1 MRKFRLL
8 VLSAVTSMFA
18 AFGVVAPAEAAVDY
32 FLEVNGVPGE
42 SQDAK
47 QAKSIDV
54 LEYSWGASV
63 SPDKKGP
70 RLGDLV
76 IKHRVDLASPPL
88 FQRLVTGAT
97 IPRAELIARKA
108 GASQFIFLR
117 FCFQNVQV
125 SSIQQSGALGDDAPT
140 EEVSFSYGAVSEQY
154 IQQDNTGNIGQT
166 VFAGWNATQGALIQT
181 YPLNCGN

>member
-1 MRKFRLL
+1 MRRFRLL
-8 VLSAVTSMFA
+8 VLSAVASVFA

-47 QAKSIDV
+47 MAKAIDV
-54 LEYSWGASV
+54 LSYSWSASQ
-63 SPDKKGP
+63 SADKKSGP

-76 IKHRVDLASPPL
+76 ITHRVDLASPPL
-88 FQRLVTGAT
+88 FQRLVTNST
-97 IPRAELIARKA
+97 IPSAELIARKA
-108 GASQFIFLR
+108 GEDQFIFLR

-125 SSIQQSGALGDDAPT
+125 TSIQQAAGDEAPT
-140 EEVSFSYGAVSEQY
+140 EKVSFAYAAVSEQY
-154 IQQDNTGNIGQT
+154 TQQDNTGGIGQT

-181 YPLNCGN
+181 YPASCGNP

>member
-1 MRKFRLL
+1 MRRFRLL
-8 VLSAVTSMFA
+8 VLSAVASVFA

-32 FLEVNGVPGE
+32 FLEVSGVPGE

-47 QAKSIDV
+47 LAKAIDV
-54 LEYSWGASV
+54 RDYSWGASQ
-63 SPDKKGP
+63 SAEKKGP

-76 IKHRVDLASPPL
+76 ISHNVDLASPPL

-97 IPRAELIARKA
+97 IPSAELIARKA
-108 GASQFIFLR
+108 GENQFIFLR

-125 SSIQQSGALGDDAPT
+125 TSIQQAAGDETPT
-140 EEVSFSYGAVSEQY
+140 EDVSFAYAAVSEQY
-154 IQQDNTGNIGQT
+154 TQQDNTGGIGQT

-181 YPLNCGN
+181 YPANCGS